1 MPKNK
6 QKKSKGNTSYDIYSE
21 AFPPNKDGKRS
32 KILSYSE
39 THDLL
44 KEQGDGKI
52 NELNPDKIIYKPLT
66 ESHLSEIKNL
76 HKEWFPID
84 YDDNYFKKIF

>member
-32 KILSYSE
+32 KIITYSE

-52 NELNPDKIIYKPLT
+52 NELNP
-66 ESHLSEIKNL
+66 
-76 HKEWFPID
+76 
-84 YDDNYFKKIF
+84 